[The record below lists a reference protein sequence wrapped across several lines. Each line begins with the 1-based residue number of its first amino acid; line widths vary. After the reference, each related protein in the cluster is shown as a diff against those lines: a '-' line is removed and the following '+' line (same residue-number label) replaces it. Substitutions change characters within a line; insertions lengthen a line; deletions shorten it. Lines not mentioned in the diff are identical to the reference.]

1 VFSSGCHS
9 FWRNDF
15 FQPLYEAHSGV
26 ILLGAMRGIPKDGQS
41 IEEQRKYLE
50 YLRKLRD
57 EQYLKK
63 PLGEL

>member
-1 VFSSGCHS
+1 
-9 FWRNDF
+9 
-15 FQPLYEAHSGV
+15 
-26 ILLGAMRGIPKDGQS
+26 MRGIPKDGQS